1 MPEKF
6 LVNKGILC
14 LERSALNLRPVN
26 DMLMKTIVMDAEEN
40 GAKPQIS
47 AYLGVLD
54 RDPSGNGLQ
63 MKFLCWSQNQESY
76 FNL

>member
-1 MPEKF
+1 
-6 LVNKGILC
+6 
-14 LERSALNLRPVN
+14 
-26 DMLMKTIVMDAEEN
+26 MLMKTIVMDAEEN

-54 RDPSGNGLQ
+54 RDASGNGLQ

-76 FNL
+76 YSQCRVLTETLFAFFNELYI

>member
-1 MPEKF
+1 
-6 LVNKGILC
+6 
-14 LERSALNLRPVN
+14 
-26 DMLMKTIVMDAEEN
+26 MLMKTIVMDAEEN

-54 RDPSGNGLQ
+54 RDASGNGLQ

-76 FNL
+76 FSQFWVLVETLSPYIHVTVFFNEL